1 VQPTPL
7 IGRDAEVAS
16 LCSLLRRSDVCLVT
30 LSGPGGV
37 GKTRLALQVA
47 AELLDDFDDGAY
59 FVDLAPIGEVA
70 LVAPTIAQ
78 TLGVRETGNR
88 RLLDSLKDYLRE
100 KQVLLVLDN
109 FEHVVAAAPVVA
121 EVLAAAPRL
130 SVLVTS
136 RVALHLRGEKEVVA
150 SPLALPDPQRLP
162 PLAVL
167 SQYAAVEL
175 FIERALD
182 VQPNFAVTNEN
193 APAVAE
199 VCYRL
204 DGLPLAIE
212 LAAARIKLFAPQTL
226 LARLEK
232 RLPLLTGG
240 ARDLPTRQQTLRNTI
255 DWSYELLNA
264 GEQTLFRRLAVFVG
278 GCTLEAAQV
287 ICNVEGELAW
297 DVVDGLAALLDQSLV
312 QQGDG
317 PDGEPRF
324 TMLETIREYAL
335 EQLEAHSEAD
345 AVRRRHA
352 EYYLAL
358 AETAQPQ
365 FQRAERYRWSE
376 RTESE
381 HYNLRAALA
390 WALEGGDVEIGGRLA
405 VALAGSLSAGSL
417 SARDPSAAWRWLEAV
432 LAQGSAISPGVRAW
446 ALLLRADNSWW
457 RPKDEKERAQA
468 CEEALALFRAVS
480 DREGIAAT
488 LTALGIWA
496 RRLGDDAQAVQ
507 HYEASLALY
516 RELGDQYGI
525 ATTLH
530 RLGDIARDHG
540 DMARAVALLE
550 ESLALCR
557 EQGFVVEGPWV
568 LCSLGDVPC
577 VQGDYPRAIAL
588 YWEALA
594 LFQHQ
599 GERWN
604 IIMPLFNLGWL
615 SVVQGDNA
623 RLRALLEEEVGWF
636 REKATPIGL
645 AHVLHILGV
654 VVNAQGEAMQATAL
668 FREALTLQQQF
679 GRVELIMQNLE
690 GFAALLAGQ
699 GQPIQAARLLAATEV
714 LCTGAHL
721 RLFDAEQAAYDHICT
736 AVRAQLDEAAFAAAW
751 AAGQAMSLEQA
762 IAEALNATSPAP
774 PPGHLPP
781 PIP

>member
-1 VQPTPL
+1 MPGALARHDALVCQAIATHHGVVFKTTGDGVHAALESAPDALAAALAAQRALQTEAWAPPGPLRARMALHTGVAEERDGDYFGPALNRMARLLATGHGGQILVSRATHELVCDHLPPDVALRDLGVHYLKDLARPEHIFQLIAADLPTDFPPLETLDRHPNNLPVQPTPL

-405 VALAGSLSAGSL
+405 VALAGSRSAG
-417 SARDPSAAWRWLEAV
+417 
-432 LAQGSAISPGVRAW
+432 
-446 ALLLRADNSWW
+446 
-457 RPKDEKERAQA
+457 
-468 CEEALALFRAVS
+468 
-480 DREGIAAT
+480 
-488 LTALGIWA
+488 
-496 RRLGDDAQAVQ
+496 
-507 HYEASLALY
+507 
-516 RELGDQYGI
+516 
-525 ATTLH
+525 
-530 RLGDIARDHG
+530 
-540 DMARAVALLE
+540 
-550 ESLALCR
+550 
-557 EQGFVVEGPWV
+557 
-568 LCSLGDVPC
+568 
-577 VQGDYPRAIAL
+577 
-588 YWEALA
+588 
-594 LFQHQ
+594 
-599 GERWN
+599 
-604 IIMPLFNLGWL
+604 
-615 SVVQGDNA
+615 
-623 RLRALLEEEVGWF
+623 
-636 REKATPIGL
+636 
-645 AHVLHILGV
+645 
-654 VVNAQGEAMQATAL
+654 
-668 FREALTLQQQF
+668 
-679 GRVELIMQNLE
+679 
-690 GFAALLAGQ
+690 
-699 GQPIQAARLLAATEV
+699 
-714 LCTGAHL
+714 
-721 RLFDAEQAAYDHICT
+721 
-736 AVRAQLDEAAFAAAW
+736 
-751 AAGQAMSLEQA
+751 
-762 IAEALNATSPAP
+762 
-774 PPGHLPP
+774 
-781 PIP
+781 